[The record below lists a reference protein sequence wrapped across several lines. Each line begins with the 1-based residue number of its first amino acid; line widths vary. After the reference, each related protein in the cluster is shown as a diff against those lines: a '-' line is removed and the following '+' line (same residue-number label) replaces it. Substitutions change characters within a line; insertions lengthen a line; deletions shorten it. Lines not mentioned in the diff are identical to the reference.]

1 MFNSRI
7 ILMDAMQKIRSIL
20 FAGFWTLWTALFGLI
35 LIGII
40 ALGSPPKLVRAC
52 TRLWARGVIF
62 LLKSIVGITHELSGM
77 EHLPGQ
83 PCLIVSNHQSAWETI
98 TYLLFFP
105 EVAIITKIELLKIP
119 VFGAYLK
126 RSPMI
131 PIDRDAG
138 TKALRQMVDEGQ
150 RAMEQGRSVLIF
162 PEGTRQAPGTKIE
175 FKRGVELLY
184 SKLNAPLLPVAMNSG
199 LFWLPGNQTKRSGVI
214 RVSILPPIPSGMKP
228 QEAIKA
234 AEDQVQ
240 TALNK
245 MV

>member
-1 MFNSRI
+1 M
-7 ILMDAMQKIRSIL
+7 LEVMQKIRSNI
-20 FAGFWTLWTALFGLI
+20 FAVLWTFWTAVFGLV
-35 LIGII
+35 LIGVI
-40 ALGSPPKLVRAC
+40 ALGSQPKMVRSC

-62 LLKSIVGITHELSGM
+62 LLKWIVGITHQIEGLDN
-77 EHLPGQ
+77 LPSE

-119 VFGAYLK
+119 IFGAFLK

-138 TKALRQMVDEGQ
+138 TKALRQMVEEGQ
-150 RAMEQGRSVLIF
+150 LALEQGRSILIF
-162 PEGTRQAPGTKIE
+162 PEGTRQAPGTPIE

-199 LFWLPGNQTKRSGVI
+199 LFWLPGNQTKRAGVI
-214 RVSILPPIPSGMKP
+214 RVAIRPSVSAGQKP

-234 AEDQVQ
+234 AEQKVQ
-240 TALNK
+240 TALNN
-245 MV
+245 MA

>member
-1 MFNSRI
+1 M
-7 ILMDAMQKIRSIL
+7 MEVMQTIRSNM
-20 FAGFWTLWTALFGLI
+20 FAVLWTLWTAVFGLV
-35 LIGII
+35 LIGVIV
-40 ALGSPPKLVRAC
+40 LGSQPKMVRSC

-62 LLKSIVGITHELSGM
+62 LLKWIVGITHQIEGLDD
-77 EHLPGQ
+77 LPSE

-119 VFGAYLK
+119 IFGAFLK

-138 TKALRQMVDEGQ
+138 TKALRQMVEEGQ
-150 RAMEQGRSVLIF
+150 LALEQGRSILIF
-162 PEGTRQAPGTKIE
+162 PEGTRQAPGTPIE

-199 LFWLPGNQTKRSGVI
+199 LFWLPGNQTKRAGVI
-214 RVSILPPIPSGMKP
+214 RVSILPSVSAGQKP
-228 QEAIKA
+228 QEAIKT
-234 AEDQVQ
+234 AEQQVQ
-240 TALNK
+240 AALNN
-245 MV
+245 MA

>member
-1 MFNSRI
+1 M
-7 ILMDAMQKIRSIL
+7 MDMMQKIRSNL
-20 FAGFWTLWTALFGLI
+20 FAGLWTLWTAVFGLI
-35 LIGII
+35 LIGVIL
-40 ALGSPPKLVRAC
+40 LGSRPKMVRAC
-52 TRLWARGVIF
+52 TRLWAAGVIW
-62 LLKSIVGITHELSGM
+62 LLKWIVGITHRLEGL
-77 EHLPGQ
+77 ENIPAE

-150 RAMEQGRSVLIF
+150 RALEQGRSVLIF
-162 PEGTRQAPGTKIE
+162 PEGTRQAPGTPIE

-199 LFWLPGNQTKRSGVI
+199 LFWLPGNQTKRPGVI
-214 RVSILPPIPSGMKP
+214 RVAFLPSISAGQKP

-234 AEDQVQ
+234 AEQQVQ
-240 TALNK
+240 AALDHFA
-245 MV
+245 

>member
-1 MFNSRI
+1 M
-7 ILMDAMQKIRSIL
+7 MEVMQTIRSNM
-20 FAGFWTLWTALFGLI
+20 FAVLWTLLTAVFGLV
-35 LIGII
+35 LIGVI
-40 ALGSPPKLVRAC
+40 ALGSQPKMVRSC

-62 LLKSIVGITHELSGM
+62 LLKWIVGITHQIEGLDN
-77 EHLPGQ
+77 LPSE

-119 VFGAYLK
+119 IFGAFLK

-138 TKALRQMVDEGQ
+138 TKALRQMVEEGQ
-150 RAMEQGRSVLIF
+150 LALEQGRSILIF
-162 PEGTRQAPGTKIE
+162 PEGTRQAPGTPIE

-214 RVSILPPIPSGMKP
+214 RVDILPSVSAGQKP

-234 AEDQVQ
+234 AEQKVQ
-240 TALNK
+240 TALNN
-245 MV
+245 MA

>member
-1 MFNSRI
+1 M
-7 ILMDAMQKIRSIL
+7 LEVMQTIRSNI
-20 FAGFWTLWTALFGLI
+20 FAGLWTLWTAVFGVV
-35 LIGII
+35 LIGVI
-40 ALGSPPKLVRAC
+40 ALGSQPKMVRSC

-62 LLKSIVGITHELSGM
+62 LLKWIVGITHQIDGLEN
-77 EHLPGQ
+77 LPSES
-83 PCLIVSNHQSAWETI
+83 CLIVSNHQSAWETI

-119 VFGAYLK
+119 IFGAFLK

-138 TKALRQMVDEGQ
+138 TKALRQMVEEGQ
-150 RAMEQGRSVLIF
+150 QALEHGRSILIF
-162 PEGTRQAPGTKIE
+162 PEGTRQAPGTIIE

-199 LFWLPGNQTKRSGVI
+199 LFWFPGNQTKRAGVI
-214 RVSILPPIPSGMKP
+214 RVSIMPAIPAGQKP

-234 AEDQVQ
+234 AEQQVQ
-240 TALNK
+240 AALDK
-245 MV
+245 MA

>member
-1 MFNSRI
+1 M
-7 ILMDAMQKIRSIL
+7 LEVMQKIRSNI
-20 FAGFWTLWTALFGLI
+20 FAVLWTFWTAVFGLV
-35 LIGII
+35 LIGVI
-40 ALGSPPKLVRAC
+40 ALGSQPKMVRSC

-62 LLKSIVGITHELSGM
+62 LLKWIVGITHQIEGLDN
-77 EHLPGQ
+77 LPSE

-119 VFGAYLK
+119 IFGAFLK

-138 TKALRQMVDEGQ
+138 TKALRQMVEEGQ
-150 RAMEQGRSVLIF
+150 LALEQGRSILIF
-162 PEGTRQAPGTKIE
+162 PEGTRQAPGTPIE

-199 LFWLPGNQTKRSGVI
+199 LFWLPGNQTKRAGVI
-214 RVSILPPIPSGMKP
+214 RVSILPAILAGQKS
-228 QEAIKA
+228 QDAIKA
-234 AEDQVQ
+234 AEQKVQ
-240 TALNK
+240 AALNK
-245 MV
+245 MA

>member
-1 MFNSRI
+1 
-7 ILMDAMQKIRSIL
+7 MQKIRSNL
-20 FAGFWTLWTALFGLI
+20 FAGFWTLWTAVFGVI
-35 LIGII
+35 LIGVII
-40 ALGSPPKLVRAC
+40 LGSPPKLVRVC
-52 TRLWARGVIF
+52 TRIWARGVIW
-62 LLKSIVGITHELSGM
+62 LLKWVVGITHHIEGLDN
-77 EHLPGQ
+77 LPAE

-150 RAMEQGRSVLIF
+150 RALEQGRSVLIF
-162 PEGTRQAPGTKIE
+162 PEGTRQAPGTPIE

-199 LFWLPGNQTKRSGVI
+199 LFWLPGNQTKQAGQIQVSFLPVI
-214 RVSILPPIPSGMKP
+214 PAGQKP
-228 QEAIKA
+228 QDAIKA
-234 AEDQVQ
+234 AEQSVQ
-240 TALNK
+240 AALNK
-245 MV
+245 MG

>member
-1 MFNSRI
+1 M
-7 ILMDAMQKIRSIL
+7 MEVMQTIRSNM
-20 FAGFWTLWTALFGLI
+20 FAVLWTLWTAVFGLV
-35 LIGII
+35 LIGVI
-40 ALGSPPKLVRAC
+40 ALGSQPKMVRSC

-62 LLKSIVGITHELSGM
+62 LLKWIVGITHQIEGLDN
-77 EHLPGQ
+77 LPSE

-119 VFGAYLK
+119 IFGAFLK

-138 TKALRQMVDEGQ
+138 TKALRQMVEEGQ
-150 RAMEQGRSVLIF
+150 LALDQGRSILIF
-162 PEGTRQAPGTKIE
+162 PEGTRQAPGTPIE

-199 LFWLPGNQTKRSGVI
+199 LFWLPGNQTKRAGVI
-214 RVSILPPIPSGMKP
+214 RVAILPSVSAGQKP

-234 AEDQVQ
+234 AELQVQ
-240 TALNK
+240 AALNN
-245 MV
+245 MA

>member
-1 MFNSRI
+1 M
-7 ILMDAMQKIRSIL
+7 MEVMQTIRSNM
-20 FAGFWTLWTALFGLI
+20 FAVLWTLWTAVFGLV
-35 LIGII
+35 LIGVIV
-40 ALGSPPKLVRAC
+40 LGSQPKMVRSC

-62 LLKSIVGITHELSGM
+62 LLKWIVGITHQIEGLDD
-77 EHLPGQ
+77 LPSE

-119 VFGAYLK
+119 IFGAFLK

-138 TKALRQMVDEGQ
+138 TKALRQMVEEGQ
-150 RAMEQGRSVLIF
+150 FALEQGRSILIF
-162 PEGTRQAPGTKIE
+162 PEGTRQAPGTPIE

-199 LFWLPGNQTKRSGVI
+199 LFWLPGNQTKRAGVI
-214 RVSILPPIPSGMKP
+214 RVSILPSVSAGQKP
-228 QEAIKA
+228 QEAIKT
-234 AEDQVQ
+234 AEQQVQ
-240 TALNK
+240 AALNN
-245 MV
+245 MA

>member
-1 MFNSRI
+1 
-7 ILMDAMQKIRSIL
+7 MQKIRSNF
-20 FAGFWTLWTALFGLI
+20 FAGLWTLWTAVFGLV
-35 LIGII
+35 LIGVI
-40 ALGSPPKLVRAC
+40 ALGSHPKMVRRC

-62 LLKSIVGITHELSGM
+62 LLKWVVGITHQIEGL
-77 EHLPGQ
+77 ENLPAE

-119 VFGAYLK
+119 IFGAFLK

-150 RAMEQGRSVLIF
+150 RALEQGRSILIF
-162 PEGTRQAPGTKIE
+162 PEGTRQAPGTQIE

-199 LFWLPGNQTKRSGVI
+199 LFWLPGNQTKHAGVI
-214 RVSILPPIPSGMKP
+214 HVSILPAIAAGLKP

-234 AEDQVQ
+234 AEQQVQ
-240 TALNK
+240 SALNLK
-245 MV
+245 G

>member
-1 MFNSRI
+1 MMNV
-7 ILMDAMQKIRSIL
+7 MQKIRSNL
-20 FAGFWTLWTALFGLI
+20 FAGLWSLWTALFGLI
-35 LIGII
+35 LVGII
-40 ALGSPPKLVRAC
+40 VFGAPPKFVRAC
-52 TRLWARGVIF
+52 TRVWARGVIG
-62 LLKSIVGITHELSGM
+62 LLKWIVGITHQIDGLENIPA
-77 EHLPGQ
+77 E

-119 VFGAYLK
+119 IFGAFLK

-131 PIDRDAG
+131 SIDRDAG

-150 RAMEQGRSVLIF
+150 RALEQGRSILIF
-162 PEGTRQAPGTKIE
+162 PEGTRQAPGTPIE

-199 LFWLPGNQTKRSGVI
+199 LFWLPGNQTKRAGVI
-214 RVSILPPIPSGMKP
+214 RVSILPSVPAGQKP

-234 AEDQVQ
+234 AEQEVQ
-240 TALNK
+240 AALDK
-245 MV
+245 IA

>member
-1 MFNSRI
+1 
-7 ILMDAMQKIRSIL
+7 MQKIRSNL
-20 FAGFWTLWTALFGLI
+20 FAISWTLWTAIFGLV
-35 LIGII
+35 LGGII
-40 ALGSPPKLVRAC
+40 LLGSRPKMVRAT
-52 TRLWARGVIF
+52 TRFWAHGVI
-62 LLKSIVGITHELSGM
+62 LQLKWLVGITHEISGA
-77 EHLPGQ
+77 ENIPAE

-105 EVAIITKIELLKIP
+105 DVAIITKIELLKIP

-131 PIDRDAG
+131 PIDREAG
-138 TKALRQMVDEGQ
+138 TKALRKMVDEGLQ
-150 RAMEQGRSVLIF
+150 ALEAGRSVLIF
-162 PEGTRQAPGTKIE
+162 PEGTRQAPGTAIE

-199 LFWLPGNQTKRSGVI
+199 VFWLPGNQTKKSGTI
-214 RVSILPPIPSGMKP
+214 RVSILPTLPADLKP

-234 AEDQVQ
+234 AEEKVQ
-240 TALNK
+240 AALNQ

>member
-1 MFNSRI
+1 
-7 ILMDAMQKIRSIL
+7 MQTIRSNI
-20 FAGFWTLWTALFGLI
+20 FAVLWTLWTAVFGLV
-35 LIGII
+35 LIGVIV
-40 ALGSPPKLVRAC
+40 LGSQPKMVRSC

-62 LLKSIVGITHELSGM
+62 LLKWIVGITHQIEGLDN
-77 EHLPGQ
+77 LPSE

-119 VFGAYLK
+119 IFGAFLK

-131 PIDRDAG
+131 AIDRDAG
-138 TKALRQMVDEGQ
+138 TKALRQMVEEGQ
-150 RAMEQGRSVLIF
+150 LALEQGRSILIF
-162 PEGTRQAPGTKIE
+162 PEGTRQAPGTPIE

-199 LFWLPGNQTKRSGVI
+199 LFWLPGNQTKRAGVI
-214 RVSILPPIPSGMKP
+214 RVSILPSVSAGQKP

-234 AEDQVQ
+234 AEQQVQ
-240 TALNK
+240 AALNK
-245 MV
+245 MA

>member
-1 MFNSRI
+1 
-7 ILMDAMQKIRSIL
+7 MDVMQKIRSNL
-20 FAGFWTLWTALFGLI
+20 FAGLWSLWTALFGLI
-35 LIGII
+35 LIGIV
-40 ALGSPPKLVRAC
+40 LFRSPPKFVRAC
-52 TRLWARGVIF
+52 TRVWAQGVIN
-62 LLKSIVGITHELSGM
+62 LLKWVLGITHQIDGLDNIPAE
-77 EHLPGQ
+77 

-119 VFGAYLK
+119 IFGAFLK

-150 RAMEQGRSVLIF
+150 RALEQGRSILIF
-162 PEGTRQAPGTKIE
+162 PEGTRQAPGTPVE

-199 LFWLPGNQTKRSGVI
+199 LFWLPGNQTKRAGVI
-214 RVSILPPIPSGMKP
+214 RVSILPPIASGEKP

-234 AEDQVQ
+234 AEQQVQ
-240 TALNK
+240 AALDK
-245 MV
+245 IA

>member
-1 MFNSRI
+1 
-7 ILMDAMQKIRSIL
+7 MQKIRSNI
-20 FAGFWTLWTALFGLI
+20 FAVLWTFWTAVFGLV
-35 LIGII
+35 LIGVI
-40 ALGSPPKLVRAC
+40 ALGSQPKMVRSC

-62 LLKSIVGITHELSGM
+62 LLKWIVGITHQIEGLDN
-77 EHLPGQ
+77 LPSE

-119 VFGAYLK
+119 IFGAFLK

-138 TKALRQMVDEGQ
+138 TKALRQMVEEGQ
-150 RAMEQGRSVLIF
+150 LALEQGRSILIF
-162 PEGTRQAPGTKIE
+162 PEGTRQAPGTPIE

-199 LFWLPGNQTKRSGVI
+199 LFWLPGNQTKRAGVI
-214 RVSILPPIPSGMKP
+214 RVSILPSVSAGQKP
-228 QEAIKA
+228 QEAIKT
-234 AEDQVQ
+234 AEQQVQ
-240 TALNK
+240 AALNN
-245 MV
+245 MA

>member
-1 MFNSRI
+1 M
-7 ILMDAMQKIRSIL
+7 LHPMMDVMQKIRSIL
-20 FAGFWTLWTALFGLI
+20 FAGLWTLWTALFGLI
-35 LIGII
+35 LIGVIV
-40 ALGSPPKLVRAC
+40 LGSRPELVRAS
-52 TRLWARGVIF
+52 TRAWARGVIF
-62 LLKSIVGITHELSGM
+62 LLKWVVGITHQIDGLENI
-77 EHLPGQ
+77 PGE

-150 RAMEQGRSVLIF
+150 RALEFGRSVLIF
-162 PEGTRQAPGTKIE
+162 PEGTRQAPGTPIE

-199 LFWLPGNQTKRSGVI
+199 HFWLPGNQTKRSGVI
-214 RVSILPPIPSGMKP
+214 HVSIMPPIPAGQKP

-234 AEDQVQ
+234 AEQLVQ
-240 TALNK
+240 AALNDIG
-245 MV
+245 

>member
-1 MFNSRI
+1 M
-7 ILMDAMQKIRSIL
+7 MDMMQKIRSNL
-20 FAGFWTLWTALFGLI
+20 FAALWALWTAVFGFI
-35 LIGII
+35 LIGVIL
-40 ALGSPPKLVRAC
+40 LGSPPKLVRGC
-52 TRLWARGVIF
+52 TRVWARGVIA
-62 LLKSIVGITHELSGM
+62 LLKWIVGITHQIDGLEN
-77 EHLPGQ
+77 LPAE

-150 RAMEQGRSVLIF
+150 RALEQGRSVLIF
-162 PEGTRQAPGTKIE
+162 PEGTRQAPGTPVE

-199 LFWLPGNQTKRSGVI
+199 LFWLPGNQTKRSGMI
-214 RVSILPPIPSGMKP
+214 RVAFLPAVPAGQKP

-234 AEDQVQ
+234 AEQQVQ
-240 TALNK
+240 AALNQF
-245 MV
+245 V

>member
-1 MFNSRI
+1 
-7 ILMDAMQKIRSIL
+7 MQTIRSNM
-20 FAGFWTLWTALFGLI
+20 FAVLWTLLTAVFGLV
-35 LIGII
+35 LIGVI
-40 ALGSPPKLVRAC
+40 ALGSQPKMVRSC

-62 LLKSIVGITHELSGM
+62 LLKWIVGITHQIEGLDN
-77 EHLPGQ
+77 LPSE

-119 VFGAYLK
+119 IFGAFLK

-138 TKALRQMVDEGQ
+138 TKALRQMVEEGQ
-150 RAMEQGRSVLIF
+150 LALEQGRSILIF
-162 PEGTRQAPGTKIE
+162 PEGTRQAPGTPIE

-214 RVSILPPIPSGMKP
+214 RVDILPSVSAGQKP

-234 AEDQVQ
+234 AEQKVQ
-240 TALNK
+240 TALNN
-245 MV
+245 MA

>member
-1 MFNSRI
+1 
-7 ILMDAMQKIRSIL
+7 MQKIRSNF
-20 FAGFWTLWTALFGLI
+20 FAVLWALWTAVFGVL
-35 LIGII
+35 LVGII
-40 ALGSPPKLVRAC
+40 MLGSPPKLVRLC
-52 TRLWARGVIF
+52 TRVWARGVIF
-62 LLKSIVGITHELSGM
+62 LLRVVVGISHQIEGYANIPD
-77 EHLPGQ
+77 E

-150 RAMEQGRSVLIF
+150 RAMQEGRSVLIF
-162 PEGTRQAPGTKIE
+162 PEGTRQAPDAPVE

-199 LFWLPGNQTKRSGVI
+199 LFWLPGNQTKHAGVI
-214 RVSILPPIPSGMKP
+214 RVSILPPIPAGQKP
-228 QEAIKA
+228 QDVIKA
-234 AEDQVQ
+234 AEQQVQ
-240 TALNK
+240 AALNT

>member
-1 MFNSRI
+1 M
-7 ILMDAMQKIRSIL
+7 LGAMQKIRSYL
-20 FAGFWTLWTALFGLI
+20 FAGLWTLWTAIFGLV
-35 LIGII
+35 LIVVI
-40 ALGSPPKLVRAC
+40 ALGSRPKMVRAC
-52 TRLWARGVIF
+52 TRVWARGVIS
-62 LLKSIVGITHELSGM
+62 LLKWVVGITHHIDGLEN
-77 EHLPGQ
+77 LPAE

-150 RAMEQGRSVLIF
+150 RALEHGRSVLIF
-162 PEGTRQAPGTKIE
+162 PEGTRQAPDANVE

-199 LFWLPGNQTKRSGVI
+199 RFWLPGNQTKRAGVI
-214 RVSILPPIPSGMKP
+214 RVAILPSIPAGQKP

-234 AEDQVQ
+234 AEQHVQ
-240 TALNK
+240 TALNQIG
-245 MV
+245 

>member
-1 MFNSRI
+1 M
-7 ILMDAMQKIRSIL
+7 MEVMQTIRSNM
-20 FAGFWTLWTALFGLI
+20 FAVLWTLWTAVFGLV
-35 LIGII
+35 LIGVI
-40 ALGSPPKLVRAC
+40 ALGSQPKMVRSC

-62 LLKSIVGITHELSGM
+62 LLKWVVGITHQIEGLDN
-77 EHLPGQ
+77 LPSK

-119 VFGAYLK
+119 IFGAFLK

-138 TKALRQMVDEGQ
+138 TKALRQMVEEGQ
-150 RAMEQGRSVLIF
+150 LALDQGRSILIF
-162 PEGTRQAPGTKIE
+162 PEGTRQAPGTPIE

-199 LFWLPGNQTKRSGVI
+199 LFWLPGNQTKRAGVI
-214 RVSILPPIPSGMKP
+214 RVSILPAILAGQKP
-228 QEAIKA
+228 QDAIKA
-234 AEDQVQ
+234 AEQKVQ
-240 TALNK
+240 AALNK
-245 MV
+245 MA

>member
-1 MFNSRI
+1 
-7 ILMDAMQKIRSIL
+7 MQKIRSNL
-20 FAGFWTLWTALFGLI
+20 FAGLWTLWTAVFGLV
-35 LIGII
+35 LIGVI
-40 ALGSPPKLVRAC
+40 ALGSQPKMVRRC

-62 LLKSIVGITHELSGM
+62 LLKWVVGITHQIEGL
-77 EHLPGQ
+77 ENLPAE

-119 VFGAYLK
+119 IFGAFLK

-150 RAMEQGRSVLIF
+150 RALEQGRSILIF
-162 PEGTRQAPGTKIE
+162 PEGTRQAPGTPIE

-199 LFWLPGNQTKRSGVI
+199 LFWLPGNQTKRAGVI
-214 RVSILPPIPSGMKP
+214 HVSILPAIAAGHKP

-234 AEDQVQ
+234 AEQQVQ
-240 TALNK
+240 SALNQNG
-245 MV
+245 

>member
-1 MFNSRI
+1 
-7 ILMDAMQKIRSIL
+7 MQTIRSNM
-20 FAGFWTLWTALFGLI
+20 FAVLWTLWTAVFGLV
-35 LIGII
+35 LIGVIV
-40 ALGSPPKLVRAC
+40 LGSQPKMVRSC

-62 LLKSIVGITHELSGM
+62 LLKWIVGITHQIEGLDD
-77 EHLPGQ
+77 LPSE

-119 VFGAYLK
+119 IFGAFLK

-138 TKALRQMVDEGQ
+138 TKALRQMVEEGQ
-150 RAMEQGRSVLIF
+150 LALEQGRSILIF
-162 PEGTRQAPGTKIE
+162 PEGTRQAPGTPIE

-199 LFWLPGNQTKRSGVI
+199 LFWLPGNQTKRAGVI
-214 RVSILPPIPSGMKP
+214 RVSILPSVSAGQKP
-228 QEAIKA
+228 QEAIKT
-234 AEDQVQ
+234 AEQQVQ
-240 TALNK
+240 AALNN
-245 MV
+245 MA

>member
-1 MFNSRI
+1 M
-7 ILMDAMQKIRSIL
+7 MEVMQTIRSNM
-20 FAGFWTLWTALFGLI
+20 FAVLWTLWTAVFGLV
-35 LIGII
+35 LIGVIV
-40 ALGSPPKLVRAC
+40 LGLQPKMVRSC

-62 LLKSIVGITHELSGM
+62 LLKWIVGITHQIEGLDN
-77 EHLPGQ
+77 LPSE

-119 VFGAYLK
+119 IFGAFLK

-131 PIDRDAG
+131 AIDRDAG
-138 TKALRQMVDEGQ
+138 TKALRQMVEEGQ
-150 RAMEQGRSVLIF
+150 LALEQGRSILIF
-162 PEGTRQAPGTKIE
+162 PEGTRQAPDTPIE

-199 LFWLPGNQTKRSGVI
+199 LFWLPGNQTKRAGVI
-214 RVSILPPIPSGMKP
+214 RVSILPSVSAGQKP

-234 AEDQVQ
+234 AEQQVQ
-240 TALNK
+240 AALDK
-245 MV
+245 IT